1 MPRLATGLLAMVL
14 SLFAQG
20 PHRAKTKPESP
31 KLWAAITVQEP
42 IFSEGQ
48 TQSLQLAFG
57 LVNDSRTVANPDIQS
72 SHLFINGV
80 EPQDGPFG
88 AVVRDGSGPQTADF
102 GALSPG
108 HSLRF
113 GYAMGSYF
121 EKPGVY
127 TVRWEGRHFRAPDL
141 IFRVMPK
148 GH

>member
-1 MPRLATGLLAMVL
+1 MHRFATGVLAVAI

-20 PHRAKTKPESP
+20 SRPATSKQEST
-31 KLWAAITVQEP
+31 KLWAVITVQQP

-48 TQSLQLAFG
+48 TQNLQLEFG
-57 LVNDSRTVANPDIQS
+57 LVNDGRTVANPHIES

-88 AVVRDGSGPQTADF
+88 AVVRDGFSPQTADF
-102 GALSPG
+102 GALAPG

-113 GYAMGSYF
+113 GYAMGRYF
-121 EKPGVY
+121 EKPGTY
-127 TVRWEGRHFRAPDL
+127 TVRWEGQHYRAPDL